1 MQSPQTVRKEIPVG
15 EQEQMFVGETK
26 FSEEQQDPNKLSTI
40 SGHKDALR
48 RSMARASL
56 AGR

>member
-1 MQSPQTVRKEIPVG
+1 MGG

-26 FSEEQQDPNKLSTI
+26 FSEEQQQDQTKLSTI
-40 SGHKDALR
+40 SGHKDALK